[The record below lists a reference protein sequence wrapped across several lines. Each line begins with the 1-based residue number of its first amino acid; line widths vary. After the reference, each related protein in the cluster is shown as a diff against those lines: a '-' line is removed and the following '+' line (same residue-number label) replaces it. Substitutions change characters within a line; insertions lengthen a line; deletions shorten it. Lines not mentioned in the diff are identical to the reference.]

1 MAGRTQKTTKPK
13 KKKSQAQILPFS
25 KKLVLAQ
32 FFLEYLGFDN
42 FEQVKNLL
50 ESERTGVDESN
61 TTFFYNRIVES
72 QLFERAKISAENLL
86 AHDENIVRQTKGM
99 QGTRSMPISW
109 LYFQYLCLI
118 FVDIYLDKFFANKEN
133 FAKELNEFKATKLN
147 FLDIPDFEVSDLR
160 KIALWNATGSGKTLL
175 MHMNLLQFRYYAE
188 IKYPRKLS
196 LNKTL
201 LITPNEGLSR
211 QHLGEYGKSKIIAEL
226 FDKNLSGGLFSGKN
240 VEIIE
245 VTKLKEDGKE
255 KTVSVDSF
263 DNNNLVFIDEVHRGT
278 AGKDWKEKRDK
289 LSENG
294 FAFEY
299 SATLGQAVKAS
310 GDSAIEAEYAKST
323 IFDYSYK
330 YFYNDG
336 YGKDYR
342 ILNLSDAS
350 AYDDKL
356 DLYLTGCLLAYY
368 QQILHYNKYKAETK
382 IFNIEK
388 PLWIFIGRTVTGGT
402 STEDKQSISDV
413 IKILLFIA
421 KFLKEKE
428 NFVRHIDR
436 LTSYQSGLIDA
447 NGRDVFSNLFQI
459 PTGWFASQ
467 VYDDILKQ
475 VFNSDSAG
483 LLHLEDLKG
492 TSGEIALKVGENQI
506 FGVINVGDSS
516 GLIKL
521 CKTHNEL
528 VVSDKNFNGSLF
540 DGISSQNSPL
550 NLLIGS
556 KKFTEGWNCYRVST
570 MGLMNVGQTE
580 GSEII
585 QLFGRGVRLHGIN
598 NSMKRLSGQP
608 FQITKDFSKEQKGI
622 VRTLESLN
630 IFGIKAQYM
639 EKFQEYLAEEGLPT
653 GSDRVDI
660 TLPIIRKLP
669 TKTKLKVI
677 RLKQGLD
684 FKKNQKTTLEYV
696 EAFSRSPLALDWYPK
711 VQSLRSQGIQGGN
724 TVIIKNETVL
734 PNSLLAFVNWED
746 LYLKLQEYKA
756 EKAMYNLNLSVS
768 ALKEIFEKN
777 NWYKLLIP
785 EEDLLFSSFAGLE
798 LINDIVLALAKK
810 YCERFYNYC
819 KADWE
824 KDKLEYVEIDEDD
837 PNFFAEYNVSVKETE
852 VNFIDKLHAL
862 SVAIAS
868 GELKD
873 IDLGCGYAFYFD
885 KHLYNPILSVQNNDL
900 IEVKPI
906 CLNEGETKFVKD
918 IRKYYES
925 HKNELDDCEF
935 YLLRNRSRAGIGFFE
950 EGGFYPDFILWTVY
964 NGKQYV
970 AFIDPKGIYHLN
982 FDHPKLRFSKRIKQI
997 EMSMNNHDIILDS
1010 FIVSVTPFDKIT
1022 WRGDKDVSYFE
1033 SCNVLFQNDESHI
1046 EKMMSKILSKLKQK
1060 PLSLKNELTKE
1071 NKMLMHLI
1079 IAYNLQ
1085 RGKPFTYDDI
1095 LTDGAIIQS
1104 LLSKKSLFET
1114 AFEMSIEFDYPSV
1127 VDEKYCSVIDIYN
1140 YLLNVGHLSK
1150 NGESLSINDS
1160 IFDEMKG
1167 LPMIDNVVF
1176 TLLDKSKEL
1185 LDRNREN
1192 TSLLSTKEKDLIK
1205 NIITCRI

>member
-42 FEQVKNLL
+42 FEQAKNLL

-86 AHDENIVRQTKGM
+86 AHDENIVRQTKAM
-99 QGTRSMPISW
+99 QGTRSNPISW

-118 FVDIYLDKFFANKEN
+118 FVDIYLDKFFSDKES
-133 FAKELNEFKATKLN
+133 FVKELNDFKAVKASY
-147 FLDIPDFEVSDLR
+147 LDIPDFKEEDLR

-188 IKYPRKLS
+188 KYPQKIA

-201 LITPNEGLSR
+201 LISPNEGLSR
-211 QHLGEYGKSKIIAEL
+211 QHLEEYSKSKIVAEI
-226 FDKNLSGGLFSGKN
+226 FDKTLSSGLFSGKN

-263 DNNNLVFIDEVHRGT
+263 DDNNLVFIDEVHRGT

-289 LSENG
+289 LSING

-310 GDSAIEAEYAKST
+310 GDANIEAEYAKST

-428 NFVRHIDR
+428 NFVLHIDR

-492 TSGEIALKVGENQI
+492 TNGEIALKIGENPA
-506 FGVINVGDSS
+506 FGVINVGDAS
-516 GLIKL
+516 GLLKK
-521 CKTHNEL
+521 CKERDEF
-528 VVSDKNFNGSLF
+528 VVTDKNFNGSLF
-540 DGISSQNSPL
+540 DGISANNSPL

-585 QLFGRGVRLHGIN
+585 QLFGRGVRVHGIN

-639 EKFQEYLAEEGLPT
+639 EKFQEYLSEEGLPT
-653 GSDRVDI
+653 GSDRIDI

-669 TKTKLKVI
+669 VKTKLKII
-677 RLKQGLD
+677 RLKEGLE
-684 FKKNQKTTLEYV
+684 FKKNQKTTLGYV
-696 EAFSRSPLALDWYPK
+696 EAFSRMPLVLDWYPK

-724 TVIIKNETVL
+724 TIIQKNETAL
-734 PNSLLAFVNWED
+734 PDSLLAFVNWED
-746 LYLKLQEYKA
+746 LYLKLQDYKA
-756 EKAMYNLNLSVS
+756 EKAMYNLNLSVA
-768 ALKEIFEKN
+768 ALKEIFAKN
-777 NWYKLLIP
+777 NWYNLLIP
-785 EEDLLFSSFAGLE
+785 QEDLEFKTFSALE
-798 LINDIVLALAKK
+798 LVNNIVLALAKK
-810 YCERFYNYC
+810 YVERFYNYC
-819 KADWE
+819 KSDWE
-824 KDKLEYVEIDEDD
+824 KDKLEYVEICEDD

-852 VNFIDKLHAL
+852 TDFIDKLRRLAE
-862 SVAIAS
+862 VIAS
-868 GELKD
+868 GDLKD

-885 KHLYNPILSVQNNDL
+885 KHLYNPILSIQNNDV
-900 IEVKPI
+900 IEVKPV

-918 IRKYYES
+918 LRSYYES
-925 HKNELDDCEF
+925 HKNEFANCEF
-935 YLLRNRSRAGIGFFE
+935 YLLRNRSKSGIGFFE
-950 EGGFYPDFILWTVY
+950 EGGFYPDFILWYVK
-964 NGKQYV
+964 GEKQHI
-970 AFIDPKGIYHLN
+970 AFVDPKGIYHLN
-982 FDHPKLRFSKRIKQI
+982 PKHPKLNFYRRIKEI
-997 EMSMNNHDIILDS
+997 EKDMGNPNIKLNS
-1010 FIVSVTPFDKIT
+1010 FIISVTPFDKIN
-1022 WRGDKDVSYFE
+1022 WKGDKVQAYFE
-1033 SCNVLFQNDESHI
+1033 SKNIIFQEDSCYI
-1046 EKMMSKILSKLKQK
+1046 EKLMRKVVPKDFKEISEDNKQ
-1060 PLSLKNELTKE
+1060 
-1071 NKMLMHLI
+1071 LM
-1079 IAYNLQ
+1079 Y
-1085 RGKPFTYDDI
+1085 DI
-1095 LTDGAIIQS
+1095 LTYNLGRKTPFTLDDMFTNGATLL
-1104 LLSKKSLFET
+1104 LLSSNKELFEK
-1114 AFEMSIEFDYPSV
+1114 AFNTIILDQLPKYNDTSKYSIR
-1127 VDEKYCSVIDIYN
+1127 DIYD
-1140 YLLNVGHLSK
+1140 YLDNSGYISV
-1150 NGESLSINDS
+1150 NGDMISINDS
-1160 IFDEMKG
+1160 VFDIMKG
-1167 LPMIDNVVF
+1167 FRKLSENVYE
-1176 TLLDKSKEL
+1176 LMDKTKALMKSIHDETKEL
-1185 LDRNREN
+1185 TVDERI
-1192 TSLLSTKEKDLIK
+1192 LISEL
-1205 NIITCRI
+1205 NLCRV

>member
-1 MAGRTQKTTKPK
+1 MAPRRQRSSTNRGRRNNRTVST
-13 KKKSQAQILPFS
+13 IPFS

-32 FFLEYLGFDN
+32 FFLEYLGFDC
-42 FEQVKNLL
+42 FEDAKKLL
-50 ESERTGVDESN
+50 EFERQGLDESN
-61 TTFFYNRIVES
+61 TTYFYNRIVES
-72 QLFERAKISAENLL
+72 PLFERAKISAEDLL
-86 AHDENIVRQTKGM
+86 AHDENIVRQTKAM
-99 QGTRSMPISW
+99 QGTRSSPISW

-118 FVDIYLDKFFANKEN
+118 FVDIYLDKFFSDKGS
-133 FAKELNEFKATKLN
+133 FVKELNDFKAVKESY
-147 FLDIPDFEVSDLR
+147 LDIPDFKEEDLR

-188 IKYPRKLS
+188 KYPQKIA

-211 QHLGEYGKSKIIAEL
+211 QHLEEYSKSKIVAEI
-226 FDKNLSGGLFSGKN
+226 FDKNLSVGLFSGKN

-263 DNNNLVFIDEVHRGT
+263 DDNNLVFIDEVHRGT

-289 LSENG
+289 LSING

-310 GDSAIEAEYAKST
+310 GDANIEAEYAKST

-428 NFVRHIDR
+428 NFVLHIDR

-492 TSGEIALKVGENQI
+492 TSGEIALKVGENPA
-506 FGVINVGDSS
+506 FGVINVGDAS
-516 GLIKL
+516 GLLKK
-521 CKTHNEL
+521 CKERDEF
-528 VVSDKNFNGSLF
+528 VVTDKNFNGSLF
-540 DGISSQNSPL
+540 DGISANNSPL

-585 QLFGRGVRLHGIN
+585 QLFGRGVRVHGIN

-639 EKFQEYLAEEGLPT
+639 EKFQEYLSEEGLPT
-653 GSDRVDI
+653 GSDRIDI

-669 TKTKLKVI
+669 VKTKLKVI
-677 RLKQGLD
+677 RLKEGLE
-684 FKKNQKTTLEYV
+684 FKKNQKTTLGYV
-696 EAFSRSPLALDWYPK
+696 EAFSRTPLVLDWYPK

-724 TVIIKNETVL
+724 TIIQKNETAL
-734 PNSLLAFVNWED
+734 PDSLLAFVNWED
-746 LYLKLQEYKA
+746 LYLKLQDYKA
-756 EKAMYNLNLSVS
+756 EKAMYNLNLSVA
-768 ALKEIFEKN
+768 ALKEIFVKN
-777 NWYKLLIP
+777 NWYNLLIP
-785 EEDLLFSSFAGLE
+785 QEDLEFKTFSALE
-798 LINDIVLALAKK
+798 LVNNIVLALAKK
-810 YCERFYNYC
+810 YVERFYNYC
-819 KADWE
+819 KSDWE
-824 KDKLEYVEIDEDD
+824 KDKLEYVEICEDD

-852 VNFIDKLHAL
+852 TDFIDKLRRLAD
-862 SVAIAS
+862 VIAS
-868 GELKD
+868 GDLKD

-885 KHLYNPILSVQNNDL
+885 KHLYNPILSIQNNDV
-900 IEVKPI
+900 IEVKPV

-918 IRKYYES
+918 LRIYYES
-925 HKNELDDCEF
+925 HKNEFANCEF
-935 YLLRNRSRAGIGFFE
+935 YLLRNRSKSGIGFFE
-950 EGGFYPDFILWTVY
+950 EGGFYPDFILWYVK
-964 NGKQYV
+964 GEKQHI
-970 AFIDPKGIYHLN
+970 AFVDPKGIYHLN
-982 FDHPKLRFSKRIKQI
+982 PKHPKLNFYRRIK
-997 EMSMNNHDIILDS
+997 D
-1010 FIVSVTPFDKIT
+1010 
-1022 WRGDKDVSYFE
+1022 
-1033 SCNVLFQNDESHI
+1033 I
-1046 EKMMSKILSKLKQK
+1046 EKDMVKPNIKL
-1060 PLSLKNELTKE
+1060 N
-1071 NKMLMHLI
+1071 
-1079 IAYNLQ
+1079 
-1085 RGKPFTYDDI
+1085 
-1095 LTDGAIIQS
+1095 
-1104 LLSKKSLFET
+1104 
-1114 AFEMSIEFDYPSV
+1114 
-1127 VDEKYCSVIDIYN
+1127 
-1140 YLLNVGHLSK
+1140 
-1150 NGESLSINDS
+1150 
-1160 IFDEMKG
+1160 
-1167 LPMIDNVVF
+1167 
-1176 TLLDKSKEL
+1176 
-1185 LDRNREN
+1185 
-1192 TSLLSTKEKDLIK
+1192 
-1205 NIITCRI
+1205 

>member
-1 MAGRTQKTTKPK
+1 MAPRRQRSSINSGRRNNRSAPN
-13 KKKSQAQILPFS
+13 LPFS
-25 KKLVLAQ
+25 KKLVLVQ
-32 FFLEYLGFDN
+32 FFLEYLGFDC
-42 FEQVKNLL
+42 FEDAKKLL
-50 ESERTGVDESN
+50 EFERQGLDESN
-61 TTFFYNRIVES
+61 TTYFYNRIIES
-72 QLFERAKISAENLL
+72 TFFERAKISAEDLL
-86 AHDENIVRQTKGM
+86 VHDENIVRQTKAM
-99 QGTRSMPISW
+99 QGTRSNPISW

-118 FVDIYLDKFFANKEN
+118 FVDIYLDKFFSDKES
-133 FAKELNEFKATKLN
+133 FVKELNDFKAVKASY
-147 FLDIPDFEVSDLR
+147 LDIPDFKEEDLR

-188 IKYPRKLS
+188 KYPQKIA

-211 QHLGEYGKSKIIAEL
+211 QHLEEYSKSKIVAEI
-226 FDKNLSGGLFSGKN
+226 FDKNLSVGLFSGKN

-263 DNNNLVFIDEVHRGT
+263 DDNNLVFIDEVHRGT

-289 LSENG
+289 LSING

-310 GDSAIEAEYAKST
+310 EDANIEAEYAKST

-428 NFVRHIDR
+428 NFVLHIDR

-492 TSGEIALKVGENQI
+492 TSGEIALKVGENPA
-506 FGVINVGDSS
+506 FGVINVGDAS
-516 GLIKL
+516 GLLKK
-521 CKTHNEL
+521 CKERDEF
-528 VVSDKNFNGSLF
+528 VVTDKNFNGSLF
-540 DGISSQNSPL
+540 DGISANNSPL

-585 QLFGRGVRLHGIN
+585 QLFGRGVRVHGIN

-639 EKFQEYLAEEGLPT
+639 EKFQEYLSEEGLPT
-653 GSDRVDI
+653 GSDRIDI

-669 TKTKLKVI
+669 VKTKLKVI
-677 RLKQGLD
+677 RLKEGLE
-684 FKKNQKTTLEYV
+684 FKKNQKTTLGYV
-696 EAFSRSPLALDWYPK
+696 EAFSRTPLVLDWYPK

-724 TVIIKNETVL
+724 TIIQKNETAL
-734 PNSLLAFVNWED
+734 PDSLLAFVNWED
-746 LYLKLQEYKA
+746 LYLKLQDYKA
-756 EKAMYNLNLSVS
+756 EKAMYNLNLSVA
-768 ALKEIFEKN
+768 ALKEIFVKN
-777 NWYKLLIP
+777 NWYNLLIP
-785 EEDLLFSSFAGLE
+785 QEDLEFKTFSALE
-798 LINDIVLALAKK
+798 LVNNIVLALAKK
-810 YCERFYNYC
+810 YVERFYNYC
-819 KADWE
+819 KSDWE
-824 KDKLEYVEIDEDD
+824 KDKLEYVEICEDD

-852 VNFIDKLHAL
+852 TDFIDKLRRLAE
-862 SVAIAS
+862 VIAS
-868 GELKD
+868 GDLKD

-885 KHLYNPILSVQNNDL
+885 KHLYNPILSIQNNDV
-900 IEVKPI
+900 IEVKPV

-918 IRKYYES
+918 LRIYYES
-925 HKNELDDCEF
+925 HKNEFANCEF
-935 YLLRNRSRAGIGFFE
+935 YLLRNRSKSGIGFFE
-950 EGGFYPDFILWTVY
+950 EGGFYPDFILWYVK
-964 NGKQYV
+964 GEKQHI
-970 AFIDPKGIYHLN
+970 AFVDPKGIYHLN
-982 FDHPKLRFSKRIKQI
+982 PKHPKLNFYRRIKEI
-997 EMSMNNHDIILDS
+997 EKDMGNPNIKLNS
-1010 FIVSVTPFDKIT
+1010 FIISVTPFDKIN
-1022 WRGDKDVSYFE
+1022 WKGDKVQAYFE
-1033 SCNVLFQNDESHI
+1033 SKNIIFQEDSCYI
-1046 EKMMSKILSKLKQK
+1046 EKLMRKVVPKDFKEISEDNKQ
-1060 PLSLKNELTKE
+1060 LT
-1071 NKMLMHLI
+1071 
-1079 IAYNLQ
+1079 Y
-1085 RGKPFTYDDI
+1085 DI
-1095 LTDGAIIQS
+1095 LTYNLGRKTPFTLDDMFTNGATLL
-1104 LLSKKSLFET
+1104 LLSSNKELFEK
-1114 AFEMSIEFDYPSV
+1114 AFNTIILDQLPKYNDTSKYSIR
-1127 VDEKYCSVIDIYN
+1127 DIYD
-1140 YLLNVGHLSK
+1140 YLDNSGYISV
-1150 NGESLSINDS
+1150 NGDMISINDS
-1160 IFDEMKG
+1160 AFDIMKG
-1167 LPMIDNVVF
+1167 FRKLSENVYE
-1176 TLLDKSKEL
+1176 LMDKTKALMKSIHDETKEL
-1185 LDRNREN
+1185 TVDERI
-1192 TSLLSTKEKDLIK
+1192 LISEL
-1205 NIITCRI
+1205 NLCRV

>member
-1 MAGRTQKTTKPK
+1 MAPRRQRSSTNRGRRNNRTVST
-13 KKKSQAQILPFS
+13 IPFS

-32 FFLEYLGFDN
+32 FFLEYLGFDC
-42 FEQVKNLL
+42 FEDAKKLL
-50 ESERTGVDESN
+50 EFERQGLDESN
-61 TTFFYNRIVES
+61 TTYFYNRIVES
-72 QLFERAKISAENLL
+72 PLFERAKISAEDLL
-86 AHDENIVRQTKGM
+86 AHDENIVRQTKAM
-99 QGTRSMPISW
+99 QGTRSSPISW

-118 FVDIYLDKFFANKEN
+118 FVDIYLDKFFSDKGS
-133 FAKELNEFKATKLN
+133 FVKELNDFKAVKESY
-147 FLDIPDFEVSDLR
+147 LDIPDFKEEDLR

-188 IKYPRKLS
+188 KYPQKIA

-211 QHLGEYGKSKIIAEL
+211 QHLEEYSKSKIVAEI
-226 FDKNLSGGLFSGKN
+226 FDKNLSVGLFSGKN

-245 VTKLKEDGKE
+245 VTILKEDGKE

-263 DNNNLVFIDEVHRGT
+263 DDNNLVFIDEVHRGT

-289 LSENG
+289 LSING

-310 GDSAIEAEYAKST
+310 GDANIEAEYAKST

-428 NFVRHIDR
+428 NFVLHIDR

-492 TSGEIALKVGENQI
+492 TSGEIALKVGENPA
-506 FGVINVGDSS
+506 FGVINVGDAS
-516 GLIKL
+516 GLLKK
-521 CKTHNEL
+521 CKERDEF
-528 VVSDKNFNGSLF
+528 VVTDKNFNGSLF
-540 DGISSQNSPL
+540 DGISANNSPL

-585 QLFGRGVRLHGIN
+585 QLFGRGVRVHGIN

-639 EKFQEYLAEEGLPT
+639 EKFQEYLSEEGLPT
-653 GSDRVDI
+653 GSDRIDI

-669 TKTKLKVI
+669 VKTKLKVI
-677 RLKQGLD
+677 RLKEGLE
-684 FKKNQKTTLEYV
+684 FKKNQKTTLGYV
-696 EAFSRSPLALDWYPK
+696 EAFSRTPLVLDWYPK

-724 TVIIKNETVL
+724 TIIQKNETAL
-734 PNSLLAFVNWED
+734 PDSLLAFVNWED
-746 LYLKLQEYKA
+746 LYLKLQDYKA
-756 EKAMYNLNLSVS
+756 EKAMYNLNLSVA
-768 ALKEIFEKN
+768 ALKEIFVKN
-777 NWYKLLIP
+777 NWYNLLIP
-785 EEDLLFSSFAGLE
+785 QEDLEFKTFSALE
-798 LINDIVLALAKK
+798 LVNNIVLALAKK
-810 YCERFYNYC
+810 YVERFYNYC
-819 KADWE
+819 KSDWE
-824 KDKLEYVEIDEDD
+824 KDKLEYVEICEDD

-852 VNFIDKLHAL
+852 TDFIDKLRRLAD
-862 SVAIAS
+862 VIAS
-868 GELKD
+868 GDLKD

-885 KHLYNPILSVQNNDL
+885 KHLYNPILSIQNNDV
-900 IEVKPI
+900 IEVKPV

-918 IRKYYES
+918 LRIYYES
-925 HKNELDDCEF
+925 HKNEFANCEF
-935 YLLRNRSRAGIGFFE
+935 YLLRNRSKSGIGFFE
-950 EGGFYPDFILWTVY
+950 EGGFYPDFILWYVK
-964 NGKQYV
+964 GEKQHI
-970 AFIDPKGIYHLN
+970 AFVDPKGIYHLN
-982 FDHPKLRFSKRIKQI
+982 PKHPKLNFYRRIKEI
-997 EMSMNNHDIILDS
+997 EKDMGKPNIKLNS
-1010 FIVSVTPFDKIT
+1010 FIISVTPFGKIN
-1022 WRGDKDVSYFE
+1022 WKGDKVQAYFE
-1033 SCNVLFQNDESHI
+1033 SKNIIFQEDSCYI
-1046 EKMMSKILSKLKQK
+1046 EKLMRKVVPKDFKEISEDNKQ
-1060 PLSLKNELTKE
+1060 LT
-1071 NKMLMHLI
+1071 
-1079 IAYNLQ
+1079 Y
-1085 RGKPFTYDDI
+1085 DI
-1095 LTDGAIIQS
+1095 LTYNLGRKTPFTLDDMFTNGATLL
-1104 LLSKKSLFET
+1104 LLSSNKELFEK
-1114 AFEMSIEFDYPSV
+1114 AFNTIILDQLPKYNDTSKYSIR
-1127 VDEKYCSVIDIYN
+1127 DIYD
-1140 YLLNVGHLSK
+1140 YLDNSGYISV
-1150 NGESLSINDS
+1150 NGDMISINDS
-1160 IFDEMKG
+1160 AFDIMKG
-1167 LPMIDNVVF
+1167 FRKLSENVYE
-1176 TLLDKSKEL
+1176 LMDKTKALMKSIHDETKEL
-1185 LDRNREN
+1185 TVDERI
-1192 TSLLSTKEKDLIK
+1192 LISEL
-1205 NIITCRI
+1205 NLCRV

>member
-1 MAGRTQKTTKPK
+1 MAPRRQRSSTNRGRRNNRTVST
-13 KKKSQAQILPFS
+13 IPFS

-32 FFLEYLGFDN
+32 FFLEYLGFDC
-42 FEQVKNLL
+42 FEDAKKLL
-50 ESERTGVDESN
+50 EFERQGLDESN
-61 TTFFYNRIVES
+61 TTYFYNRIVES
-72 QLFERAKISAENLL
+72 PLFERAKISAEDLL
-86 AHDENIVRQTKGM
+86 AHDENIVRQTKAM
-99 QGTRSMPISW
+99 QGTRSSPISW

-118 FVDIYLDKFFANKEN
+118 FVDIYLDKFFSDKGS
-133 FAKELNEFKATKLN
+133 FVKELNDFKAVKESY
-147 FLDIPDFEVSDLR
+147 LDIPDFKEEDLR

-188 IKYPRKLS
+188 KYPQKIA

-211 QHLGEYGKSKIIAEL
+211 QHLEEYSKSKIVAEI
-226 FDKNLSGGLFSGKN
+226 FDKNLSVGLFSGKN

-263 DNNNLVFIDEVHRGT
+263 DDNNLVFIDEVHRGT

-289 LSENG
+289 LSING

-310 GDSAIEAEYAKST
+310 GDANIEAEYAKST

-428 NFVRHIDR
+428 NFVLHIDR

-492 TSGEIALKVGENQI
+492 TSGEIALKVGENPA
-506 FGVINVGDSS
+506 FGVINVGDAS
-516 GLIKL
+516 GLLKK
-521 CKTHNEL
+521 CKERDEF
-528 VVSDKNFNGSLF
+528 VVTDKNFNGSLF
-540 DGISSQNSPL
+540 DGISANNSPL

-585 QLFGRGVRLHGIN
+585 QLFGRGVRVHGIN

-639 EKFQEYLAEEGLPT
+639 EKFQEYLSEEGLPT
-653 GSDRVDI
+653 GSDRIDI

-669 TKTKLKVI
+669 VKTKLKVI
-677 RLKQGLD
+677 RLKEGLE
-684 FKKNQKTTLEYV
+684 FKKNQKTTLGYV
-696 EAFSRSPLALDWYPK
+696 EAFSRTPLVLDWYPK

-724 TVIIKNETVL
+724 TIIQKNETAL
-734 PNSLLAFVNWED
+734 PDSLLAFVNWED
-746 LYLKLQEYKA
+746 LYLKLQDYKA
-756 EKAMYNLNLSVS
+756 EKAMYNLNLSVA
-768 ALKEIFEKN
+768 ALKEIFVKN
-777 NWYKLLIP
+777 NWYNLLIP
-785 EEDLLFSSFAGLE
+785 QEDLEFKTFSALE
-798 LINDIVLALAKK
+798 LVNNIVLALAKK
-810 YCERFYNYC
+810 YVERFYNYC
-819 KADWE
+819 KSDWE
-824 KDKLEYVEIDEDD
+824 KDKLEYVEICEDD

-852 VNFIDKLHAL
+852 TDFIDKLRRLAD
-862 SVAIAS
+862 VIAS
-868 GELKD
+868 GDLKD

-885 KHLYNPILSVQNNDL
+885 KHLYNPILSIQNNDV
-900 IEVKPI
+900 IEVKPV

-918 IRKYYES
+918 LRIYYES
-925 HKNELDDCEF
+925 HKNEFANCEF
-935 YLLRNRSRAGIGFFE
+935 YLLRNRSKSGIGFFE
-950 EGGFYPDFILWTVY
+950 EGGFYPDFILWYVK
-964 NGKQYV
+964 GEKQHI
-970 AFIDPKGIYHLN
+970 AFVDPKGIYHLN
-982 FDHPKLRFSKRIKQI
+982 PKHPKLNFYRRIKEI
-997 EMSMNNHDIILDS
+997 EKDMGKPNIKLNS
-1010 FIVSVTPFDKIT
+1010 FIISVTPFGKIN
-1022 WRGDKDVSYFE
+1022 WKGDKVQAYFE
-1033 SCNVLFQNDESHI
+1033 SKNIIFQEDSCYI
-1046 EKMMSKILSKLKQK
+1046 EKLMRKVVPKDFKEISEDNKQ
-1060 PLSLKNELTKE
+1060 LT
-1071 NKMLMHLI
+1071 
-1079 IAYNLQ
+1079 Y
-1085 RGKPFTYDDI
+1085 DI
-1095 LTDGAIIQS
+1095 LTYNLGRKTPFTLDDMFTNGATLL
-1104 LLSKKSLFET
+1104 LLSSNKELFEK
-1114 AFEMSIEFDYPSV
+1114 AFNTIILDQLPKYNDTSKYSIR
-1127 VDEKYCSVIDIYN
+1127 DIYD
-1140 YLLNVGHLSK
+1140 YLDNSGYISV
-1150 NGESLSINDS
+1150 NGDMISINDS
-1160 IFDEMKG
+1160 AFDIMKG
-1167 LPMIDNVVF
+1167 FRKLSENVYE
-1176 TLLDKSKEL
+1176 LMDKTKALMKSIHDETKEL
-1185 LDRNREN
+1185 TVDERI
-1192 TSLLSTKEKDLIK
+1192 LISEL
-1205 NIITCRI
+1205 NLCRV

>member
-1 MAGRTQKTTKPK
+1 MAPRRQRSSINSGRRNNRSAPN
-13 KKKSQAQILPFS
+13 LPFS

-32 FFLEYLGFDN
+32 FFLEYLGFDC
-42 FEQVKNLL
+42 FEDAKKLL
-50 ESERTGVDESN
+50 EFERQGLDESN
-61 TTFFYNRIVES
+61 TTYFYNRIIES
-72 QLFERAKISAENLL
+72 TFFERAKISAEDLL
-86 AHDENIVRQTKGM
+86 VHDENIVRQTKAM
-99 QGTRSMPISW
+99 QGTRSNPISW

-118 FVDIYLDKFFANKEN
+118 FVDIYLDKFFSDKES
-133 FAKELNEFKATKLN
+133 FVKELNDFKAVKASY
-147 FLDIPDFEVSDLR
+147 LDIPDFKEEDLR

-188 IKYPRKLS
+188 KYPQKIA

-211 QHLGEYGKSKIIAEL
+211 QHLEELSKSKIVAEI
-226 FDKNLSGGLFSGKN
+226 FDKNLSVGLFSGKN

-263 DNNNLVFIDEVHRGT
+263 DDNNLVFIDEVHRGT

-289 LSENG
+289 LSING

-310 GDSAIEAEYAKST
+310 GDANIEAEYAKST

-428 NFVRHIDR
+428 NFVLHIDR

-492 TSGEIALKVGENQI
+492 TSGEIALKVGENPA
-506 FGVINVGDSS
+506 FGVINVGDAS
-516 GLIKL
+516 GLLKK
-521 CKTHNEL
+521 CKERDEF
-528 VVSDKNFNGSLF
+528 VVTDKNFNGSLF
-540 DGISSQNSPL
+540 DGISANNSPL

-585 QLFGRGVRLHGIN
+585 QLFGRGVRVHGIN

-639 EKFQEYLAEEGLPT
+639 EKFQEYLSEEGLPT
-653 GSDRVDI
+653 GSDRIDI

-669 TKTKLKVI
+669 VKTKLKVI
-677 RLKQGLD
+677 RLKEGLE
-684 FKKNQKTTLEYV
+684 FKKNQKTTLGYV
-696 EAFSRSPLALDWYPK
+696 EAFSRTPLVLDWYPK

-724 TVIIKNETVL
+724 TIIQKNETAL
-734 PNSLLAFVNWED
+734 PDSLLAFVNWED
-746 LYLKLQEYKA
+746 LYLKLQDYKA
-756 EKAMYNLNLSVS
+756 EKAMYNLTLSVA
-768 ALKEIFEKN
+768 ALKEIFVKN
-777 NWYKLLIP
+777 NWYNLLIP
-785 EEDLLFSSFAGLE
+785 QEDLEFKTFSALE
-798 LINDIVLALAKK
+798 LVNNIVLALAKK
-810 YCERFYNYC
+810 YVERFYNYC
-819 KADWE
+819 KSDWE
-824 KDKLEYVEIDEDD
+824 KDKLEYVEICEDD

-852 VNFIDKLHAL
+852 TDFIDKLRRLAD
-862 SVAIAS
+862 VIAS
-868 GELKD
+868 GDLKD

-885 KHLYNPILSVQNNDL
+885 KHLYNPILSIQNNDV
-900 IEVKPI
+900 IEVKPV

-918 IRKYYES
+918 LRIYYES
-925 HKNELDDCEF
+925 HMNEFANCEF
-935 YLLRNRSRAGIGFFE
+935 YLLRNRSKSGIGFFE
-950 EGGFYPDFILWTVY
+950 EGGFYPDFILWYVK
-964 NGKQYV
+964 GEKQHI
-970 AFIDPKGIYHLN
+970 AFVDPKGIYHLN
-982 FDHPKLRFSKRIKQI
+982 PKHPKLNFYRRIKEI
-997 EMSMNNHDIILDS
+997 EKDMGNPNIKLNS
-1010 FIVSVTPFDKIT
+1010 FIISVTPFDKIN
-1022 WRGDKDVSYFE
+1022 WKGDKVQAYFE
-1033 SCNVLFQNDESHI
+1033 SKNIIFQEDSCYI
-1046 EKMMSKILSKLKQK
+1046 EKLMRKVVPKDFKEISEDNKQ
-1060 PLSLKNELTKE
+1060 LT
-1071 NKMLMHLI
+1071 
-1079 IAYNLQ
+1079 Y
-1085 RGKPFTYDDI
+1085 DI
-1095 LTDGAIIQS
+1095 LTYNLGRKTPFTLDDMFTNGATLL
-1104 LLSKKSLFET
+1104 LLSSNKELFEK
-1114 AFEMSIEFDYPSV
+1114 AFNTIILDQLPKYNDTSKYSIR
-1127 VDEKYCSVIDIYN
+1127 DIYD
-1140 YLLNVGHLSK
+1140 YLDNSGYISV
-1150 NGESLSINDS
+1150 NGDMISINDS
-1160 IFDEMKG
+1160 AFDIMKG
-1167 LPMIDNVVF
+1167 FRKLSENVYE
-1176 TLLDKSKEL
+1176 LMDKTKALMKSIHDETKEL
-1185 LDRNREN
+1185 TVDERI
-1192 TSLLSTKEKDLIK
+1192 LISEL
-1205 NIITCRI
+1205 NLCRV

>member
-32 FFLEYLGFDN
+32 FFLEYLGFDC
-42 FEQVKNLL
+42 FEDAKKLL
-50 ESERTGVDESN
+50 EFECQGLDESN
-61 TTFFYNRIVES
+61 TTYFYNRIIES
-72 QLFERAKISAENLL
+72 TFFERAKISAEDLL
-86 AHDENIVRQTKGM
+86 VHDENIVRQTKAM
-99 QGTRSMPISW
+99 QGTRSNPISW

-118 FVDIYLDKFFANKEN
+118 FVDIYLDKFFSDKES
-133 FAKELNEFKATKLN
+133 FVKELNDFKAVKASY
-147 FLDIPDFEVSDLR
+147 LDIPDFKEEDLR

-188 IKYPRKLS
+188 KYPQKIA

-211 QHLGEYGKSKIIAEL
+211 QHLEEYSKSKIVAEI
-226 FDKNLSGGLFSGKN
+226 FDKNLSSGLFSGKN

-263 DNNNLVFIDEVHRGT
+263 DDNNLVFIDEVHRGT

-289 LSENG
+289 LSING

-310 GDSAIEAEYAKST
+310 GDANIEAEYAKST

-428 NFVRHIDR
+428 NFVLHIDR

-492 TSGEIALKVGENQI
+492 TSGEIALKVGENPA
-506 FGVINVGDSS
+506 FGVINVGDAS
-516 GLIKL
+516 GLLKK
-521 CKTHNEL
+521 CKERDEF
-528 VVSDKNFNGSLF
+528 VVTDKNFNGSLF
-540 DGISSQNSPL
+540 DGISANNSPL

-585 QLFGRGVRLHGIN
+585 QLFGRGVRVHGIN

-639 EKFQEYLAEEGLPT
+639 EKFQEYLSDEGLPT
-653 GSDRVDI
+653 GSDRIDI

-669 TKTKLKVI
+669 VKTKLKVI
-677 RLKQGLD
+677 RLKEGLE
-684 FKKNQKTTLEYV
+684 FKKNQKTTLGYV
-696 EAFSRSPLALDWYPK
+696 EAFSRTPLVLDWYPK

-724 TVIIKNETVL
+724 TIIQKNETAL
-734 PNSLLAFVNWED
+734 PDSLLAFVNWED
-746 LYLKLQEYKA
+746 LYLKLQDYKA
-756 EKAMYNLNLSVS
+756 EKAMYNLNLSVA
-768 ALKEIFEKN
+768 ALKEIFVKN
-777 NWYKLLIP
+777 NWYNLLIP
-785 EEDLLFSSFAGLE
+785 QEDLEFKTFSALE
-798 LINDIVLALAKK
+798 LVNNIVLALAKK
-810 YCERFYNYC
+810 YVERFYNYC
-819 KADWE
+819 KSDWE
-824 KDKLEYVEIDEDD
+824 KDKLEYVEICEDD

-852 VNFIDKLHAL
+852 TDFIDKLRRLAE
-862 SVAIAS
+862 VIAS
-868 GELKD
+868 GDLKD

-885 KHLYNPILSVQNNDL
+885 KHLYNPILSIQNNDV
-900 IEVKPI
+900 IEVKPV

-918 IRKYYES
+918 LRIYYES
-925 HKNELDDCEF
+925 HKNEFANCEF
-935 YLLRNRSRAGIGFFE
+935 YLLRNRSKSGIGFFE
-950 EGGFYPDFILWTVY
+950 EGGFYPDFILWYVK
-964 NGKQYV
+964 GEKQHI
-970 AFIDPKGIYHLN
+970 AFVDPKGIYHLN
-982 FDHPKLRFSKRIKQI
+982 PKHPKLNFYRRIKEI
-997 EMSMNNHDIILDS
+997 EKDMGNPNIKLNS
-1010 FIVSVTPFDKIT
+1010 FIISVTPFDKIN
-1022 WRGDKDVSYFE
+1022 WKGDKVQAYFE
-1033 SCNVLFQNDESHI
+1033 SKNIIFQEDSCYI
-1046 EKMMSKILSKLKQK
+1046 EKLMRKVVPKDFKEISEDNKQ
-1060 PLSLKNELTKE
+1060 LT
-1071 NKMLMHLI
+1071 
-1079 IAYNLQ
+1079 Y
-1085 RGKPFTYDDI
+1085 DI
-1095 LTDGAIIQS
+1095 LTYNLGRKTPFTLDDMFTNGATLL
-1104 LLSKKSLFET
+1104 LLSSNKELFEK
-1114 AFEMSIEFDYPSV
+1114 AFNTIILDQLPKYNDTSKYSIR
-1127 VDEKYCSVIDIYN
+1127 DIYD
-1140 YLLNVGHLSK
+1140 YLDNSGYISV
-1150 NGESLSINDS
+1150 NGDMISINDS
-1160 IFDEMKG
+1160 AFDIMKG
-1167 LPMIDNVVF
+1167 FRKLSENVYE
-1176 TLLDKSKEL
+1176 LMDKTKALMKSIHDETKEL
-1185 LDRNREN
+1185 TVDERI
-1192 TSLLSTKEKDLIK
+1192 LISEL
-1205 NIITCRI
+1205 NLCRV

>member
-32 FFLEYLGFDN
+32 FFLEHLGFDC
-42 FEQVKNLL
+42 FEDAKKLL
-50 ESERTGVDESN
+50 EFERQGLDESN
-61 TTFFYNRIVES
+61 TTYFYNRIIES
-72 QLFERAKISAENLL
+72 TFFERAKISAEDLL
-86 AHDENIVRQTKGM
+86 VHDENIVRQTEAM
-99 QGTRSMPISW
+99 QGTRSNPISW

-118 FVDIYLDKFFANKEN
+118 FVDIYLDKFFSDKES
-133 FAKELNEFKATKLN
+133 FVKELNDFKAVKASY
-147 FLDIPDFEVSDLR
+147 LDIPNFKEEDLR

-188 IKYPRKLS
+188 KHPQKIA

-211 QHLGEYGKSKIIAEL
+211 QHLEEYSKSKIVAEI
-226 FDKNLSGGLFSGKN
+226 FDKNLSSGLFSGKN

-263 DNNNLVFIDEVHRGT
+263 DDNNLVFIDEVHRGT

-289 LSENG
+289 LSTNG

-310 GDSAIEAEYAKST
+310 GDANIEAEYAKST

-402 STEDKQSISDV
+402 STEDKKSISDV

-428 NFVRHIDR
+428 NFVLNIDR

-492 TSGEIALKVGENQI
+492 TNGEIALKVGENPA
-506 FGVINVGDSS
+506 FGVINVGDAS
-516 GLIKL
+516 GLLKK
-521 CKTHNEL
+521 CKERDEF
-528 VVSDKNFNGSLF
+528 VVTDKNFNGSLF
-540 DGISSQNSPL
+540 DGISANSSPL

-585 QLFGRGVRLHGIN
+585 QLFGRGVRVHGIN

-639 EKFQEYLAEEGLPT
+639 EKFQEYLSDEGLPT
-653 GSDRVDI
+653 GSDRIDI

-669 TKTKLKVI
+669 VKTKLKVI
-677 RLKQGLD
+677 RLKEGLE
-684 FKKNQKTTLEYV
+684 FKKNQKTTLGYV
-696 EAFSRSPLALDWYPK
+696 EAFSRTPLVLDWYPK

-724 TVIIKNETVL
+724 TIIQKNETAL
-734 PNSLLAFVNWED
+734 PDSLLAFVNWED
-746 LYLKLQEYKA
+746 LYLKLQDYKA
-756 EKAMYNLNLSVS
+756 EKAMYNLNLSVA
-768 ALKEIFEKN
+768 ALKEIFVKN
-777 NWYKLLIP
+777 NWYNLLIP
-785 EEDLLFSSFAGLE
+785 QEDLEFKTFSALE
-798 LINDIVLALAKK
+798 LVNNIVLALAKK
-810 YCERFYNYC
+810 YVERFYNYC
-819 KADWE
+819 KSDWE
-824 KDKLEYVEIDEDD
+824 KDKLEYVEICEDD

-852 VNFIDKLHAL
+852 TDFIDKLRRLAE
-862 SVAIAS
+862 VIAS
-868 GELKD
+868 GDLKD

-885 KHLYNPILSVQNNDL
+885 KHLYNPILSIQNNDV
-900 IEVKPI
+900 IEVKPV

-918 IRKYYES
+918 LRIYYES
-925 HKNELDDCEF
+925 HKNEFANCEF
-935 YLLRNRSRAGIGFFE
+935 YLLRNRSKSGIGFFE
-950 EGGFYPDFILWTVY
+950 EGGFYPDFILWYVK
-964 NGKQYV
+964 GEKQHI
-970 AFIDPKGIYHLN
+970 AFVDPKGIYHLN
-982 FDHPKLRFSKRIKQI
+982 PKHPKLNFYRRIKEI
-997 EMSMNNHDIILDS
+997 EKDMGNPNIKLNS
-1010 FIVSVTPFDKIT
+1010 FIISVTPFGKIN
-1022 WRGDKDVSYFE
+1022 WKGDKVQAYFE
-1033 SCNVLFQNDESHI
+1033 SKNIIFQEDSCYI
-1046 EKMMSKILSKLKQK
+1046 EKLMRKVVPKDFKEISEDNKQ
-1060 PLSLKNELTKE
+1060 LT
-1071 NKMLMHLI
+1071 
-1079 IAYNLQ
+1079 Y
-1085 RGKPFTYDDI
+1085 DI
-1095 LTDGAIIQS
+1095 LTYNLGRKTPFTLDDMFTNGATLL
-1104 LLSKKSLFET
+1104 LLSSNKELFEK
-1114 AFEMSIEFDYPSV
+1114 AFNTIILDQLPKYNDTSKYSIR
-1127 VDEKYCSVIDIYN
+1127 DIYD
-1140 YLLNVGHLSK
+1140 YLDNSGYISV
-1150 NGESLSINDS
+1150 NGDMISINDS
-1160 IFDEMKG
+1160 AFDIMKG
-1167 LPMIDNVVF
+1167 FRKLPENVYE
-1176 TLLDKSKEL
+1176 LMDKTKALMKSIHDETKEL
-1185 LDRNREN
+1185 TVDERI
-1192 TSLLSTKEKDLIK
+1192 LISEL
-1205 NIITCRI
+1205 NLCRV